1 MAGPSREISMSNS
14 ENSEKTF
21 VENALDSALS
31 MERTPEGP
39 TGDRTESSGLDL
51 RDAVPDHSPAVSP
64 KRKVIRAIKIVGT
77 LLFLGSIGACGWFYG
92 YPFVKS
98 YLEPKPVPPK
108 MTLEQFRR
116 QQAAEAAKNGGK
128 GSSGSVSAQRPQQRQ
143 ASQVQGFEKP
153 EPRYYNSTG
162 NLGTLSQQRGQRLLL
177 EQSVKIAELQK
188 RLEELKE
195 PPEMKLAPMQP
206 LQLPQVAPP
215 PPAPQASPAPELP
228 DLGVPENRPS
238 VVSIQGSGGRLSA
251 TFRTSQG
258 KYVTVKHGGTYNG
271 GIVFVSKTGVQLRK
285 DGKIQNIPFE

>member
-1 MAGPSREISMSNS
+1 M
-14 ENSEKTF
+14 
-21 VENALDSALS
+21 
-31 MERTPEGP
+31 
-39 TGDRTESSGLDL
+39 
-51 RDAVPDHSPAVSP
+51 
-64 KRKVIRAIKIVGT
+64 
-77 LLFLGSIGACGWFYG
+77 
-92 YPFVKS
+92 
-98 YLEPKPVPPK
+98 
-108 MTLEQFRR
+108 
-116 QQAAEAAKNGGK
+116 
-128 GSSGSVSAQRPQQRQ
+128 
-143 ASQVQGFEKP
+143 
-153 EPRYYNSTG
+153 
-162 NLGTLSQQRGQRLLL
+162 
-177 EQSVKIAELQK
+177 KIAELQK

-195 PPEMKLAPMQP
+195 PPEMKLAPVQP